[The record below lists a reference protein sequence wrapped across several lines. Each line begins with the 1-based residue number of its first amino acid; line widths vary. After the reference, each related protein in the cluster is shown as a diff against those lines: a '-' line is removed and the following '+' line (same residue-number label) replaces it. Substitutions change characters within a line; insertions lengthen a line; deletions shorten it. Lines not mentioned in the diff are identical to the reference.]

1 MKNRIIGVLGI
12 IAILVATIWHWENA
26 DEQLKDLLFYL
37 LLATFVGQNIWL
49 TFIGNKKE

>member
-1 MKNRIIGVLGI
+1 MKNKIIGVLGI
-12 IAILVATIWHWENA
+12 IAILVATIWHWEAA

-49 TFIGNKKE
+49 TFIGKKKE